1 MTSDL
6 VPRLAWG
13 VGHRRK
19 SRGGAVLIARGVFSS
34 GKLNVVFKG
43 SFLFHV
49 FQVLLLNFITKL
61 EKNQPDTIV
70 SPPAGCSRG
79 LAVV

>member
-19 SRGGAVLIARGVFSS
+19 SRGSAVLIARGVFSS
-34 GKLNVVFKG
+34 GKLNLVFSG
-43 SFLFHV
+43 SFLYHV
-49 FQVLLLNFITKL
+49 FSSFVIKFYNKT
-61 EKNQPDTIV
+61 
-70 SPPAGCSRG
+70 
-79 LAVV
+79 